1 MMNIPRPN
9 ATPDA
14 PKAAK
19 RSIFGLLFN
28 PQLGPAFSPMR
39 ESTRIFLHLLAG
51 VFSIYKLLPKDYP
64 GLNDPEAHLTLSD
77 IIASAWQ
84 NVRFTREGLPRA
96 IIFFAVVGVM
106 AVSAIVAISA
116 ILSMFVGR
124 AHAAGAFDPESQDLA
139 QSWINYLFNINN
151 AVFPVFSNI
160 FGDSPAALDDPF
172 AGSVRLQGALM
183 TALAFYSDA
192 ILIVAAIILF
202 YHLTA
207 MVVETAHHGHVMGKR
222 ANQIWAPIRLVV
234 AIGLLVPINGGLNS
248 GQFIVIKMAEL
259 GSGLASRTWDVF
271 LDQLASYKTKAVPP
285 GGPVVQQVAADIIY
299 MEACK
304 TAWNKHVQDQVA
316 AGVSL
321 GDATINAPVGMFA
334 KIGNVEGT
342 QYHYN
347 SNSLA
352 DHDVCGS
359 YFIPKPKTMGAYS
372 TQLVAKASAVQVAAL
387 NTAMPKIQA
396 AANTILTV
404 MDPTGTT
411 AVAAPAVT
419 LDPLVLDA
427 IGTYQKAV
435 NDGMV
440 SIADGETG
448 QIAEAIGVI
457 RQYGWVMAGTFLN
470 TIGRIQGEM
479 SAVATASTPVTYLPK
494 IGEAGV
500 GKGWFDW
507 MPGVG
512 PDMDLRA
519 QTYNDMKAFAN
530 YQNRAMGSPK
540 GSSATSNA
548 QCAAMYGLS
557 TSEGGDLL
565 NMLFAAIDWLAI
577 QNNVWS
583 DGGGGGHCGSAAG
596 SNKTLAFGIQL
607 DGKDP
612 FAQMAALGHNYL
624 NLASALMLAIMGAP
638 IVGSIM
644 QTAGAVAGLAGLLT
658 LNPLV
663 GGAGVLAGI
672 GGGAIKAASGL
683 LTPIAALFFV
693 AGFSLAFLVPLMP
706 FMRFFFSVMSWVAA
720 LIEAII
726 AIPLVALAHL
736 NPEGDG
742 LPGQSARSAYFFI
755 FNLFMRPILSVFG
768 LICGLIVFM
777 IAISF
782 LNYGFAVAVAGAG
795 GTAYGHA
802 AMSRVIYSALYVAI
816 VFTCANHSFM
826 LIDHL
831 PEHALKWM
839 GGSSQAMPVMG
850 NTDKFEQTAQFA
862 SALASQQVI
871 PQLGPAA
878 HKIGEAIK
886 SPADNMGKVLTAAE
900 TAAGNGGLG
909 GGTP

>member
-28 PQLGPAFSPMR
+28 PQLGPAFSPLR

-64 GLNDPEAHLTLSD
+64 GLNDSEAHLTLSD

-116 ILSMFVGR
+116 ILSMFVGH
-124 AHAAGAFDPESQDLA
+124 AHAASAFDPESKDLA
-139 QSWINYLFNINN
+139 QSWIDYLFNLNGG
-151 AVFPVFSNI
+151 AFPVFSDTY
-160 FGDSPAALDDPF
+160 GDSQAALVDPF

-271 LDQLASYKTKAVPP
+271 LDQLASYHTKAVAP
-285 GGPVVQQVAADIIY
+285 GAPVVQQVAADMIY
-299 MEACK
+299 MEACRI
-304 TAWNKHVQDQVA
+304 AWNKHVQDQVD

-321 GDATINAPVGMFA
+321 GAATIDPPVGVF
-334 KIGNVEGT
+334 KPVGNVEGT
-342 QYHYN
+342 QYHYS
-347 SNSLA
+347 SNA
-352 DHDVCGS
+352 VNDEDVCGW
-359 YFIPKPKTMGAYS
+359 YFIPKPKKMGAYS
-372 TQLVAKASAVQVAAL
+372 TQLVAKAEAVQQAAL
-387 NTAMPKIQA
+387 NASKSSIQV

-411 AVAAPAVT
+411 AGAAPAVT
-419 LDPLVLDA
+419 FDPLVLEA
-427 IGTYQKAV
+427 VKTYQKAV

-440 SIADGETG
+440 SLANGEMG
-448 QIAEAIGVI
+448 QIADAVGII

-470 TIGRIQGEM
+470 TISRIQGELSSAAM
-479 SAVATASTPVTYLPK
+479 SSMPVTHLPK
-494 IGEAGV
+494 IGE
-500 GKGWFDW
+500 KGGDGLLNRVPFI
-507 MPGVG
+507 GA
-512 PDMDLRA
+512 DMDLRT
-519 QTYNDMKAFAN
+519 QTLKDMMDFAG
-530 YQNRAMGSPK
+530 YQKRAMSSAK
-540 GSSATSNA
+540 GSSPTADA

-557 TSEGGDLL
+557 SEEGGDILDK
-565 NMLFAAIDWLAI
+565 LFGLVDHFAI
-577 QNNVWS
+577 QFGVWS
-583 DGGGGGHCGSAAG
+583 NGGGGGHCGTAASAP
-596 SNKTLAFGIQL
+596 NTLAFGIQM
-607 DGKDP
+607 DGTDP
-612 FAQMAALGHNYL
+612 FAEMAALGHA
-624 NLASALMLAIMGAP
+624 NLSMTSTLLIIILILSVGAPAVSALGFGAIVTGNLIVGLPLAALGQMGGAASSVLGMLA
-638 IVGSIM
+638 V
-644 QTAGAVAGLAGLLT
+644 
-658 LNPLV
+658 
-663 GGAGVLAGI
+663 
-672 GGGAIKAASGL
+672 
-683 LTPIAALFFV
+683 LFFI
-693 AGFSLAFLVPLMP
+693 AGFTLAFLVPLMP
-706 FMRFFFSVMSWVAA
+706 FMRFFFSVLSWFGA

-742 LPGQSARSAYFFI
+742 LPGQSARSAYFFV
-755 FNLFMRPILSVFG
+755 FNLFMRPILTVFG
-768 LICGLIVFM
+768 LVCGLIVFL

-782 LNYGFAVAVAGAG
+782 LNYGFAIAVAGAG

-802 AMSRVIYSALYVAI
+802 AMARVLYSLLYVAI
-816 VFTCANHSFM
+816 VVTCANHCFM

-839 GGSSQAMPVMG
+839 GAGSQAMPVMG
-850 NTDKFEQTAQFA
+850 DTSKFEQTAQFA
-862 SALASQQVI
+862 SGIAAKEVI
-871 PQLGPAA
+871 PQIGPAA
-878 HKIGEAIK
+878 KA
-886 SPADNMGKVLTAAE
+886 
-900 TAAGNGGLG
+900 LG
-909 GGTP
+909 GDNLAKLANAKAMPAAPGGGAPPAAPPP